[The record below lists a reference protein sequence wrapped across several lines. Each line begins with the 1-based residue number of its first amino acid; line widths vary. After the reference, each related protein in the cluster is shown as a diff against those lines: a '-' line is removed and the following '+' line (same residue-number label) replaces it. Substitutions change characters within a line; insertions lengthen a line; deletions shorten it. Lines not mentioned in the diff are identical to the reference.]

1 MSIEQFK
8 EEILWYVREITT
20 SKSTSGPIRE
30 AVDYFNSLSDD
41 DKATF
46 IVEAFTL
53 SESCITMYHVVIG
66 TYNLMKKRKEK

>member
-1 MSIEQFK
+1 
-8 EEILWYVREITT
+8 LWYVREITT

-30 AVDYFNSLSDD
+30 AVDYFNSLSDN

-46 IVEAFTL
+46 IVEAYTL

-66 TYNLMKKRKEK
+66 AYNIMKKRKEK